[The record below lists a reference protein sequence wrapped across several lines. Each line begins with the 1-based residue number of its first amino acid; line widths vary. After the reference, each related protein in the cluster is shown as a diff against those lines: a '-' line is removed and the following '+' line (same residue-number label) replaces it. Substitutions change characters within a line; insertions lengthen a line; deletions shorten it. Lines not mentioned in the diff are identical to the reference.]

1 MANRAEPLLH
11 RWLPLVAAASAAV
24 FVLIHAVVFP
34 LINSVERDDSA
45 AAAAAD
51 LAVRG
56 PSSSPTMLPA
66 LVVANARSVLDR
78 AATATTS
85 LDGDPLVVETIAR
98 LVAENDTIQRLWVIN
113 DAGSVVYFGK
123 ERPPQAAVEGLAP
136 DDVYRLLQGLPQGLL
151 LPDQRLAILAHAAVQ
166 GRRGRSGEWADI
178 PPAAGAYSEVRRIPG
193 GWIAIAAHNPGPPTW
208 HPPGINNTRTAV
220 YRELSL
226 NLSTICIA
234 LYWLSLP
241 AWVTLDALRR
251 RERAPIWGIFTL
263 VGNVIGLI
271 VYLLARREP

>member
-1 MANRAEPLLH
+1 MLNRGL
-11 RWLPLVAAASAAV
+11 
-24 FVLIHAVVFP
+24 
-34 LINSVERDDSA
+34 
-45 AAAAAD
+45 
-51 LAVRG
+51 
-56 PSSSPTMLPA
+56 T
-66 LVVANARSVLDR
+66 NARSVLDR

-123 ERPPQAAVEGLAP
+123 ERPRQAAVERLAP
-136 DDVYRLLQGLPQGLL
+136 ENVHRLLQGLPQGLL

-166 GRRGRSGEWADI
+166 GDRGTRGELADY

-193 GWIAIAAHNPGPPTW
+193 GWLAIAAHDPGPPAW
-208 HPPGINNTRTAV
+208 RPPGITNTRTAV
-220 YRELSL
+220 YRELSV
-226 NLSTICIA
+226 NLLEICFA

-251 RERAPIWGIFTL
+251 GERAPIWGIFTL

-271 VYLLARREP
+271 VYLLARREQ